1 MKGKQGIHEHKIQV
15 KVTLAGEA
23 RVMGWNEM
31 RAGRP
36 LKVLASV
43 LGASFWL
50 FTTLLKGISKSR
62 LCMNKLFKCDIN

>member
-36 LKVLASV
+36 LLR
-43 LGASFWL
+43 F
-50 FTTLLKGISKSR
+50 
-62 LCMNKLFKCDIN
+62 